1 MLASKLTHYITV
13 QQRQIVKDALGQS
26 IETWVDFASMWANV
40 KFQSGS
46 EFNRA
51 NRESSEVVASVR
63 VRYREDI
70 TTEMR
75 VMFKGKVYNLYSQP
89 LPDNFKEY
97 VDFPV
102 TSREI

>member
-13 QQRQIVKDALGQS
+13 QQKQKTEDALGQT
-26 IETWVDFASMWANV
+26 IETWVDYASMWANV
-40 KFQSGS
+40 KFESGA

-97 VDFPV
+97 IDLPNYY
-102 TSREI
+102 